1 MFANLYVLC
10 LYISMLCY
18 FHYIFTGIG
27 PVTMT
32 FMLLLVLELHDHNF
46 LNTAEFM
53 LLLMSQFVYNSASFA
68 NNLFCFSFLWTKAAF
83 IAECQI

>member
-1 MFANLYVLC
+1 MYANLYVLC

-18 FHYIFTGIG
+18 TFYIFTGIG

-46 LNTAEFM
+46 LNTAVIR
-53 LLLMSQFVYNSASFA
+53 VYAIINVSIC
-68 NNLFCFSFLWTKAAF
+68 L
-83 IAECQI
+83 